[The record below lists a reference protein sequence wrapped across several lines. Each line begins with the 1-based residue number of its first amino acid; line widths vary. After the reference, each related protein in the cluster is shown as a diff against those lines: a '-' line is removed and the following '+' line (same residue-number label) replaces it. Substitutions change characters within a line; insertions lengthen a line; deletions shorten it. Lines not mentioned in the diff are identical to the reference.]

1 MKATKQEQ
9 AYMGRVAEL
18 GCLIVV
24 EYQRY
29 ITILKTEAMGLNQV
43 TTI

>member
-18 GCLIVV
+18 GCVICGGTRDTSQH
-24 EYQRY
+24 EKQ
-29 ITILKTEAMGLNQV
+29 GLWG
-43 TTI
+43 